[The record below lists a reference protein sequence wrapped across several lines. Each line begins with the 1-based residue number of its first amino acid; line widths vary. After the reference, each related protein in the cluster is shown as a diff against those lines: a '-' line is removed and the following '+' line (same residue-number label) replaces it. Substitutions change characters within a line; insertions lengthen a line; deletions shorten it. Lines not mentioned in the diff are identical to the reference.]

1 MGARV
6 VLAKSAGFCF
16 GVSRAVALTEEAA
29 GPGVWA
35 LGHVIHN
42 TDVVD
47 ALCKKGLSLAK
58 TEADIPSGATAV
70 IRAHGESPAVLEK
83 LAARGISV
91 VDTTCPCV
99 SRIHGIVSREAA
111 SGRRVIVVGTRNHP
125 EAIAI
130 SARAEGS
137 VIVESEEEL
146 VQSLRNGLAG
156 DGKPVSMVAQTT
168 ADREIWKKCVNSLE
182 NLCTNP
188 KIFDTICSATQ
199 TRQEEA
205 AALAGQADVM
215 VVIGDRMSG
224 NSARLRDICA
234 ERCKTYFVGKW
245 EELLPFLPEIKG
257 LKPKL
262 ICITAGA
269 STPTGIIEEVNN
281 NMTNETEIFE
291 GEKAPETTLAAEEK
305 LEATSVVTEDDS
317 AESDAET
324 FAEMVDKSM
333 KTLHTGKRV
342 TGIVTRVTG
351 SEIQMDLG
359 TKHAGFIPVS
369 ELSDD
374 PGVKPEDIA
383 KVGDELEV
391 FVTKVNDAEGYAM
404 LSKKRVDAAKGW
416 DNIDAAR
423 ENRTILEGTV
433 VEINKGGVVVSVN
446 GVRVFVPGSH
456 TGVPK
461 DKPLDHQLK
470 TKVSVRITEII
481 RAKHRVIGSIR
492 YANED
497 IRKAAQAKIWEK
509 VEEGQVYEGTV
520 KSLTAFGAF
529 IDIGG
534 ADGMAHITELT
545 WDRIRHPSE
554 AVKVGDTV
562 TARVIHLDREKKK
575 ISLSL
580 KDQNEN
586 PWEKFTAAY
595 NIGDIADVKVVKVM
609 DFGAFCQIIPGVDGL
624 VHISQLADKRVNKP
638 SEVVAEGDIVKAKI
652 IDVDY
657 DKKKISL
664 SIRAAA
670 AAAAAEETAD
680 EE

>member
-1 MGARV
+1 MKKDIRV

-42 TDVVD
+42 ADVVD
-47 ALCKKGLSLAK
+47 SLCAKGLTLAEK
-58 TEADIPSGATAV
+58 EEDIPSGATAI
-70 IRAHGESPAVLEK
+70 IRAHGESPDVIARLE
-83 LAARGISV
+83 ARGVRI

-99 SRIHGIVSREAA
+99 SRIHGIVTEE
-111 SGRRVIVVGTRNHP
+111 SGQGRKVIVVGTRNHP

-130 SARAEGS
+130 AARAKGS
-137 VIVESEEEL
+137 VIVENEAEL
-146 VQSLRNGLAG
+146 LSLAENGFFE
-156 DGKPVSMVAQTT
+156 DESPVSMVAQTT
-168 ADREIWKKCVNSLE
+168 ADREIWKKCLISLK

-199 TRQEEA
+199 TRQAEA
-205 AALAGQADVM
+205 ANLASEADVM
-215 VVIGDRMSG
+215 IVIGDRMSG

-234 ERCKTYFVGKW
+234 ERCKTYFIGKW
-245 EELLPFLPEIKG
+245 EELVPFLPEILG
-257 LKPKL
+257 SKPKL

-291 GEKAPETTLAAEEK
+291 GEKVLDTLTAEEK

-333 KTLHTGKRV
+333 KTLHTGQRV
-342 TGIVTRVTG
+342 KGIVTRVTG

-374 PGVKPEDIA
+374 PGVKPDDIA
-383 KVGDELEV
+383 KVGEELEV

-416 DNIDAAR
+416 DDVEAAKDSR
-423 ENRTILEGTV
+423 AILEGTV
-433 VEINKGGVVVSVN
+433 VEVNKGGIVVTVN

-461 DKPLDHQLK
+461 DQPLDHLMK
-470 TKVSVRITEII
+470 TKVQLRITEII
-481 RAKHRVIGSIR
+481 RAKKRVLGSIR

-497 IRKAAQAKIWEK
+497 VRKAAASKLWESIE
-509 VEEGQVYEGTV
+509 VGNVYEGTV
-520 KSLTAFGAF
+520 KSVTAFGAF

-534 ADGMAHITELT
+534 ADGMAHVTELS
-545 WDRIRHPSE
+545 WDRIKHPSD
-554 AVKVGDTV
+554 AVKVGDAV
-562 TARVIHLDREKKK
+562 TARVISIDREKKK
-575 ISLSL
+575 ISLTL
-580 KDQNEN
+580 KDQSEN
-586 PWEKFTAAY
+586 PWEKFVANY
-595 NIGDIADVKVVKVM
+595 NVGDVAEVKIVKVV
-609 DFGAFCQIIPGVDGL
+609 DFGAFAQIIPGVDGL
-624 VHISQLADKRVNKP
+624 IHISQLADKRVNKP
-638 SEVVAEGDIVKAKI
+638 SEVVSEGDLVNAKI
-652 IDVDY
+652 IDVNT

-664 SIRAAA
+664 SIRAALESVEVA
-670 AAAAAEETAD
+670 SD

>member
-1 MGARV
+1 MSSSVRV

-16 GVSRAVALTEEAA
+16 GVSRAVARTEEVA

-42 TDVVD
+42 SDVVD
-47 ALCKKGLSLAK
+47 ALCAKGLALAEK
-58 TEADIPSGATAV
+58 EDDIPSGATAV
-70 IRAHGESPAVLEK
+70 IRAHGESPDVIARLES
-83 LAARGISV
+83 RGIRI

-99 SRIHGIVSREAA
+99 SRIHGIVSEE
-111 SGRRVIVVGTRNHP
+111 SEQGRSVIVVGTRNHP

-130 SARAEGS
+130 SARAKGS
-137 VIVESEEEL
+137 VIVENETEL
-146 VQSLRNGLAG
+146 DDLAEKG
-156 DGKPVSMVAQTT
+156 FFEAGRPVSVVAQTT
-168 ADREIWKKCVNSLE
+168 ADREIWKKCVISLK

-199 TRQEEA
+199 TRQTEA
-205 AALAGQADVM
+205 AELASKADIM
-215 VVIGDRMSG
+215 IVIGDRMSG

-234 ERCKTYFVGKW
+234 DRCKTYFIGKW
-245 EELLPFLPEIKG
+245 EELVPFLPEIFG
-257 LKPKL
+257 REPKL

-291 GEKAPETTLAAEEK
+291 GEKVLDTTLAAEEK

-333 KTLHTGKRV
+333 KTLHTGQRV
-342 TGIVTRVTG
+342 KGIVTRVTG

-374 PGVKPEDIA
+374 PGVKPDDIA

-416 DNIDAAR
+416 DDIEAAKDSR
-423 ENRTILEGTV
+423 AILEGTV
-433 VEINKGGVVVSVN
+433 VEVNKGGIVVTVN

-461 DKPLDHQLK
+461 DQPTDHLLK
-470 TKVSVRITEII
+470 TKVQLRITEII
-481 RAKHRVIGSIR
+481 RARKRVLGSIR

-497 IRKAAQAKIWEK
+497 LRKAAASKLWESIE
-509 VEEGQVYEGTV
+509 VGAVYEGTV
-520 KSLTAFGAF
+520 KSVTAFGAF

-534 ADGMAHITELT
+534 ADGMAHVTELS
-545 WDRIRHPSE
+545 WDRIKHPSD
-554 AVKVGDTV
+554 AVKVGDAV
-562 TARVIHLDREKKK
+562 TARVIAIDREKKK
-575 ISLSL
+575 ISLTL
-580 KDQNEN
+580 KDQSEN
-586 PWEKFTAAY
+586 PWDKFTANY
-595 NIGDIADVKVVKVM
+595 SVGDVAEVKIVKVV
-609 DFGAFCQIIPGVDGL
+609 DFGAFAQIITGVDGL
-624 VHISQLADKRVNKP
+624 IHISQLADKRVNKP
-638 SEVVAEGDIVKAKI
+638 SEVVAEGDLVNAKI
-652 IDVDY
+652 IDINN

-664 SIRAAA
+664 SIRAALE
-670 AAAAAEETAD
+670 AAEVASD

>member
-1 MGARV
+1 MRV

-16 GVSRAVALTEEAA
+16 GVSRAVSLTEKAA

-42 TDVVD
+42 SDVVD
-47 ALCKKGLSLAK
+47 ALCAKGLTLAEK
-58 TEADIPSGATAV
+58 EEDIPQGATAI
-70 IRAHGESPAVLEK
+70 IRAHGESPKVLER
-83 LAARGISV
+83 LALRGIDI

-99 SRIHGIVSREAA
+99 SRIHGIVSAE
-111 SGRRVIVVGTRNHP
+111 SEQGRRVIVVGTRNHP

-137 VIVESEEEL
+137 VIVENDAEL
-146 VQSLRNGLAG
+146 NELAKNGFFE
-156 DGKPVSMVAQTT
+156 DGKPVSVVAQTT
-168 ADREIWKKCVNSLE
+168 ADREIWEKCVISLK

-199 TRQEEA
+199 TRQTEA
-205 AALAGQADVM
+205 ALLASKADVM
-215 VVIGDRMSG
+215 IVIGDRMSG

-234 ERCKTYFVGKW
+234 ERCKTYFIGKW
-245 EELLPFLPEIKG
+245 EELVPFLPEIFG
-257 LKPKL
+257 RKPKL

-291 GEKAPETTLAAEEK
+291 GEKVLETTLAAEEK
-305 LEATSVVTEDDS
+305 LEATSVVAEDDS

-333 KTLHTGKRV
+333 KTLHTGQRV
-342 TGIVTRVTG
+342 KGIVTRVTG

-374 PGVKPEDIA
+374 PGVKPDDIA

-416 DNIDAAR
+416 DDIEAAKD
-423 ENRTILEGTV
+423 NRAILEGTV
-433 VEINKGGVVVSVN
+433 VEINKGGIVVTVN

-461 DKPLDHQLK
+461 DQPADHLLK
-470 TKVSVRITEII
+470 TKVQLRITEII
-481 RAKHRVIGSIR
+481 RARKRVLGSIR

-497 IRKAAQAKIWEK
+497 LRKAAASKLWESIE
-509 VEEGQVYEGTV
+509 VGAVYEGTV
-520 KSLTAFGAF
+520 KSVTAFGAF

-534 ADGMAHITELT
+534 ADGMAHVTELS
-545 WDRIRHPSE
+545 WDRIRHPSD
-554 AVKVGDTV
+554 AVKVGDAV
-562 TARVIHLDREKKK
+562 TARVIALDREKKK
-575 ISLSL
+575 ISLTL
-580 KDQNEN
+580 KDQSEN
-586 PWEKFTAAY
+586 PWDKFTAGY
-595 NIGDIADVKVVKVM
+595 SVGDVAEVKIVKVV
-609 DFGAFCQIIPGVDGL
+609 DFGAFAQIIPGVDGL
-624 VHISQLADKRVNKP
+624 IHISQLAAKRVNKP
-638 SEVVAEGDIVKAKI
+638 SEAVAEGDIVNAKI
-652 IDVDY
+652 IDINNDR
-657 DKKKISL
+657 KKISL
-664 SIRAAA
+664 SIRAVLESADVA
-670 AAAAAEETAD
+670 SD

>member
-1 MGARV
+1 MKTQV

-16 GVSRAVALTEEAA
+16 GVSRAIALTNEAA
-29 GPGVWA
+29 GEGVWA

-42 TDVVD
+42 ADVVN
-47 ALCKKGLSLAK
+47 ALKKKGLQVANR
-58 TEADIPSGATAV
+58 EEEIPDRAVAV
-70 IRAHGESPAVLEK
+70 IRAHGESPEVLER

-99 SRIHGIVSREAA
+99 SRIHKIVTEESAA
-111 SGRRVIVVGTRNHP
+111 GRQVIVVGTRNHP
-125 EAIAI
+125 ESIAI
-130 SARAEGS
+130 SARAKES
-137 VIVESEEEL
+137 VIVESEAEL
-146 VQSLRNGLAG
+146 EKLACEG
-156 DGKPVSMVAQTT
+156 FFEGSEPLSVVAQTT
-168 ADREIWKKCVNSLE
+168 ADREIWKKCVNSLK

-199 TRQEEA
+199 TRQSEA
-205 AALAGQADVM
+205 AALAEKADIAI
-215 VVIGDRMSG
+215 VIGDKMSG

-234 ERCKTYFVGKW
+234 ARCKTYFISNW
-245 EELLPFLPEIKG
+245 EELVPYLPEILG
-257 LKPKL
+257 AKPKL

-269 STPTGIIEEVNN
+269 STPVGIIEEVNN

-291 GEKAPETTLAAEEK
+291 GEKVLDTTLAAEEN

-333 KTLHTGKRV
+333 KTLHTGQRV
-342 TGIVTRVTG
+342 KGIVTRVTG

-374 PGVKPEDIA
+374 PGVKPENIA

-391 FVTKVNDAEGYAM
+391 FVTKVNDAEGFAM

-416 DNIDAAR
+416 DDIEAAR

-433 VEINKGGVVVSVN
+433 VEINKGGVVITVN
-446 GVRVFVPGSH
+446 GVRVFVPASH
-456 TGVPK
+456 SGVPK
-461 DKPLDHQLK
+461 DKPLDHLMKQ
-470 TKVSVRITEII
+470 KVALRITEIN
-481 RAKHRVIGSIR
+481 RAKKRILGSIR

-497 IRKAAQAKIWEK
+497 IRKAAQAKLWES
-509 VEEGQVYEGTV
+509 VEVGNVYEGTV

-534 ADGMAHITELT
+534 ADGMAHVTELT
-545 WDRIRHPSE
+545 WDRIKHPSE

-562 TARVIHLDREKKK
+562 TAKVIALDREKKK
-575 ISLSL
+575 ISLTL
-580 KDQNEN
+580 KDQSEN
-586 PWEKFTAAY
+586 PWEKFVSAY
-595 NIGDIADVKVVKVM
+595 NVGDIAEVKIVKVV
-609 DFGAFCQIIPGVDGL
+609 DFGAFAQIIPGVDGL
-624 VHISQLADKRVNKP
+624 IHISQLADKRVSKP
-638 SEVVAEGDIVKAKI
+638 SEIVSEGDIVSAKI
-652 IDVDY
+652 IDIITER
-657 DKKKISL
+657 KKISL
-664 SIRAAA
+664 SIRAIA
-670 AAAAAEETAD
+670 ETAEAD
-680 EE
+680 AE